1 MSITAHVCNQMRIG
15 KNLCDMKHLLMM
27 VTVGFLV
34 LACGPSGSESPQAA
48 PKAPPATTTEP
59 PPLET
64 VTMDDPEI
72 VPIQEQQTA
81 RQQPVGVPC
90 PWAKIWETPG
100 PKPMPV
106 GGMVKAPQ
114 KVSDV
119 APVLPYRKTE
129 TRGAPVLEVII
140 SLDGNVS
147 EVKVLQSFDPA
158 WPEGEAALADAVR
171 QWKYKPTVLD
181 GKPIPVCT
189 KITLSVE
196 WTEFSRDE

>member
-1 MSITAHVCNQMRIG
+1 M
-15 KNLCDMKHLLMM
+15 KNLVIVVAIGLH
-27 VTVGFLV
+27 V
-34 LACGPSGSESPQAA
+34 LSCGPSGSEPREAA
-48 PKAPPATTTEP
+48 PKAPNATPSEP

-72 VPIQEQQTA
+72 VPLQEQQTA
-81 RQQPVGVPC
+81 QKRPVGVPC
-90 PWAKIWETPG
+90 AWAKIWATPG

-106 GGMVKAPQ
+106 GGMVKPPQ
-114 KVSDV
+114 KISDV

-129 TRGAPVLEVII
+129 TKGAPVLEVII
-140 SLDGNVS
+140 STDGSVS
-147 EVKVLQSFDPA
+147 EVKVLQSFDPS

-181 GKPIPVCT
+181 GKPIPLCT

>member
-1 MSITAHVCNQMRIG
+1 MSIA
-15 KNLCDMKHLLMM
+15 L
-27 VTVGFLV
+27 GFHI
-34 LACGPSGSESPQAA
+34 LACGPSGSEPPQVE
-48 PKAPPATTTEP
+48 PKAPEPASTEP

-72 VPIQEQQTA
+72 IPVQEPQIS
-81 RQQPVGVPC
+81 RERPVGVPC

-100 PKPMPV
+100 TKPMPV

-114 KVSDV
+114 KVTDV

-129 TRGAPVLEVII
+129 TQGAPVLEVII
-140 SLDGNVS
+140 STDGTVS
-147 EVKVLQSFDPA
+147 EVKVVQSFNPP

-171 QWKYKPTVLD
+171 QWKYKPTVLE

>member
-1 MSITAHVCNQMRIG
+1 MKNILMIAVLSLHVI
-15 KNLCDMKHLLMM
+15 
-27 VTVGFLV
+27 
-34 LACGPSGSESPQAA
+34 ACGPGGSEPPQASPKA
-48 PKAPPATTTEP
+48 PKATTSEP

-72 VPIQEQQTA
+72 VPIQEQQTTA
-81 RQQPVGVPC
+81 SKKPVGVPC

-129 TRGAPVLEVII
+129 AKGAPVLEVVI
-140 SLDGNVS
+140 STEGNVS
-147 EVKVLQSFDPA
+147 EVKVLQSFDPS

-171 QWKYKPTVLD
+171 QWKYKPTLLE

-196 WTEFSRDE
+196 WTEFSREK